1 MASTKKHLIIVESP
15 SKAKT
20 IGKFLGSRYKVV
32 ASAGHIRDL
41 PKSRMG
47 IDFNNAYEPEYIN
60 VRGKGDVIKAIKK
73 DAQNADKIY
82 IATDPDRE
90 GEAIAWH
97 ICYILGIKPE
107 DANRIEFHEI
117 TKTGV
122 KDGLSKSRPI
132 DMNLVD
138 AQQGRRVMDR
148 IVGYSISPVLWK
160 KVQRGLSAGR
170 VQSSALKMICD
181 REKLIEEFVPQEYW
195 LVDAK
200 LTKNGLSASAEKKA
214 SFAARLSDKK
224 GEKIDLTNKEETDKV
239 LADLEGA
246 KYIVSSIDQKS
257 RRKNPYAPYTTS
269 TLQQDASAKL
279 GFASRRTMSIAQ
291 KLYEGCEIKGKGTI
305 GLVSYIRTDSVRIS
319 AEADAAA
326 KDFIANT
333 FGKEYVENHVYTNKK
348 KGTQDAH
355 EAIRPADVTLTPDDV
370 VSSLGS
376 DEYKLYKLIWSRFV
390 ASRMQAAVYDTV
402 SAVIDANGYSF
413 KASGSKL
420 VYDGYLKVYNDNDKK
435 EKEKA
440 LPELKEGE
448 ELKLLDLAGEQKFTE
463 PPARFT
469 EASLIRELE
478 ENGIGRPSTYAPIV
492 SGLSDRKYIK
502 KSGQALMPTALGNRV
517 IYNIMVPYFNEVVDA
532 GFTAKMEDDL
542 DRVEQGEY
550 GWRNVVDECYTGY
563 LKSEVDTA
571 MKELER
577 EEQEPVL
584 TGETCPNCGKPL
596 AVKQSR
602 FGEFIAC
609 TGYPECNYTKPIIKS
624 VGVKCPR
631 CGNDIIVRR
640 SKKGKV
646 FYGCSGFPNC
656 NQVFWD
662 RPVNE
667 KCPECGSLLTQKGK
681 RLSCSNAE
689 CKFTKTQSK

>member
-1 MASTKKHLIIVESP
+1 
-15 SKAKT
+15 
-20 IGKFLGSRYKVV
+20 
-32 ASAGHIRDL
+32 
-41 PKSRMG
+41 
-47 IDFNNAYEPEYIN
+47 
-60 VRGKGDVIKAIKK
+60 
-73 DAQNADKIY
+73 
-82 IATDPDRE
+82 
-90 GEAIAWH
+90 
-97 ICYILGIKPE
+97 
-107 DANRIEFHEI
+107 
-117 TKTGV
+117 
-122 KDGLSKSRPI
+122 
-132 DMNLVD
+132 
-138 AQQGRRVMDR
+138 
-148 IVGYSISPVLWK
+148 
-160 KVQRGLSAGR
+160 
-170 VQSSALKMICD
+170 
-181 REKLIEEFVPQEYW
+181 
-195 LVDAK
+195 
-200 LTKNGLSASAEKKA
+200 
-214 SFAARLSDKK
+214 
-224 GEKIDLTNKEETDKV
+224 
-239 LADLEGA
+239 
-246 KYIVSSIDQKS
+246 
-257 RRKNPYAPYTTS
+257 
-269 TLQQDASAKL
+269 
-279 GFASRRTMSIAQ
+279 
-291 KLYEGCEIKGKGTI
+291 
-305 GLVSYIRTDSVRIS
+305 
-319 AEADAAA
+319 
-326 KDFIANT
+326 
-333 FGKEYVENHVYTNKK
+333 
-348 KGTQDAH
+348 
-355 EAIRPADVTLTPDDV
+355 VTLTPDDV

-542 DRVEQGEY
+542 DRVEQGDY